1 MAGKRTRRTF
11 TPEEKARIVLLAA
24 KAGVPRSTWNEW
36 KRRRGKGDKEW
47 QAGGDGI
54 HMSQRKALNSRPA
67 LTSSGT

>member
-36 KRRRGKGDKEW
+36 KRRRGQETRTGRQSLMKNRCTPEEE
-47 QAGGDGI
+47 
-54 HMSQRKALNSRPA
+54 
-67 LTSSGT
+67 